1 MEAGAD
7 KAGGI
12 PAETRAGGV
21 PPLRVAAAAD
31 VHTRESRREHTERA
45 FGALA
50 GTADLV
56 LLAGD
61 LTTYGRPEEAQ
72 VLADA
77 CRPLE
82 MPVIAVLGN
91 HDWHENRRDEL
102 VAVLDAAG
110 ITMLD
115 RSWTI
120 KCVRDCDVGI
130 VGVKGFVGG
139 FPGSH
144 LADFGEP
151 LLRRVYAET
160 TAEVE
165 ALAEGLRRVSHCPL
179 RLVLMHYSP
188 TEETLEG
195 ERREIHAFLG
205 SDRLAAPLLEH
216 QPDLVVHGHAHAGRF
231 AGHIG
236 EVEVF
241 NVSVEVTGR
250 DFWLFELVPATTSAA
265 PIH

>member
-1 MEAGAD
+1 VDAGAEKGD
-7 KAGGI
+7 
-12 PAETRAGGV
+12 GV
-21 PPLRVAAAAD
+21 PWTGGRGAPALRVAAAAD
-31 VHTRESRREHTERA
+31 VHTRESRRGHTERA
-45 FGALA
+45 FAALA
-50 GTADLV
+50 GKADLV

-61 LTTYGRPEEAQ
+61 LTTYGRPEEAE

-91 HDWHENRRDEL
+91 HDWHENRQGEVVDVLE
-102 VAVLDAAG
+102 AVG
-110 ITMLD
+110 ITVLD

-120 KCVRDCDVGI
+120 ECVRDCDVGI

-160 TAEVE
+160 TGEVD

-179 RLVLMHYSP
+179 RLVVMHYSP

-250 DFWLFELVPATTSAA
+250 DFWMFELVPATTAA
-265 PIH
+265 TPIH

>member
-1 MEAGAD
+1 
-7 KAGGI
+7 
-12 PAETRAGGV
+12 
-21 PPLRVAAAAD
+21 

-45 FGALA
+45 FCELA
-50 GTADLV
+50 DRADLV

-61 LTTYGRPEEAQ
+61 LTTYGRPEEAA

-77 CRPLE
+77 CRALE
-82 MPVIAVLGN
+82 IPVIAVLGN
-91 HDWHENRRDEL
+91 HDWHENRRDEV
-102 VAVLDAAG
+102 VAALEDGAIRVLDRA
-110 ITMLD
+110 
-115 RSWTI
+115 STI
-120 KCVRDCDVGI
+120 ECVRECDIGI

-144 LADFGEP
+144 LSDFGEP
-151 LLRRVYAET
+151 LLRQVYAET
-160 TAEVE
+160 GAEVE
-165 ALAEGLRRVSHCPL
+165 ALDHGLRSISHCPL
-179 RLVLMHYSP
+179 RLVVMHYSP
-188 TEETLEG
+188 TEDTLEG

-231 AGHIG
+231 TGRIG

-250 DFWLFELVPATTSAA
+250 DFWLFELTPATTAA
-265 PIH
+265 GPIH